1 MPKVTYNSA
10 KGLVQ
15 EAGSGISLTSD
26 AIVFSSFPTSTV
38 QAIAASAAVTAP
50 GVYTLSG
57 SAGAIGATLPV
68 PSAVPGGMFVFR
80 STSAASH
87 FLTGS
92 AASAG
97 VNIFAGMAGA
107 TPSNVGQKLVFPAAI
122 GSSVTLV
129 SDGLSYCF
137 SAASGTMTIT
147 TP

>member
-1 MPKVTYNSA
+1 MPKVTYSA
-10 KGLVQ
+10 VKGLVQ

-26 AIVFSSFPTSTV
+26 SIVFSSLPTSTV
-38 QAIAASAAVTAP
+38 QAIAASSAVTAP

-68 PSAVPGGMFVFR
+68 PSDVPGGTFIFR
-80 STSAASH
+80 STSASAH

-92 AASAG
+92 TASAG

-107 TPSNVGQKLVFPAAI
+107 TPANVGQKLAFPAVI

-137 SAASGTMTIT
+137 SAASGTMTIS